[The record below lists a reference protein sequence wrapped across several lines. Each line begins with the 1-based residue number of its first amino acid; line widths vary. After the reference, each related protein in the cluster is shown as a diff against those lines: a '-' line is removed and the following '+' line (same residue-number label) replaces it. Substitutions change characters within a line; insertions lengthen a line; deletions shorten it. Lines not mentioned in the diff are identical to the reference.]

1 MAKEFYVNFKYQ
13 LALLT
18 IMLSLVMTA
27 SAQEGFLTYFPLP
40 PLAELQ
46 IQPDDADSRHCDKK
60 VISDLKFVINDQVV
74 GEEWL
79 LNPPTYYVG
88 EYLEVKLQEDLWI
101 CNRYY
106 TVDLW
111 IAIEMPDGTRL
122 FLVPPRLGLFPHFS
136 LSPAP
141 FKTDLYSN
149 TKAHSVLSFEIPPG
163 IVGEY
168 YFYAAYTRSGKDI
181 SDLLFTSRS
190 NRAAVKVAVKV
201 IDDIEDWCIIC

>member
-1 MAKEFYVNFKYQ
+1 VNLKYQ

-18 IMLSLVMTA
+18 MMLSLVMTA
-27 SAQEGFLTYFPLP
+27 SAQEGFLTYFSLP
-40 PLAELQ
+40 PLAALQ
-46 IQPDDADSRHCDKK
+46 IQAGDVDSRHCDRKI
-60 VISDLKFVINDQVV
+60 VSDLKFVINDQVV
-74 GEEWL
+74 GEELL

-88 EYLEVKLQEDLWI
+88 DYLEVKLQEDLRI

-122 FLVPPRLGLFPHFS
+122 FLVPSRLGIFPHFS

-141 FKTDLYSN
+141 FKTDLHSN
-149 TKAHSVLSFEIPPG
+149 TKAHSVLSFEIPPDIG
-163 IVGEY
+163 GEY

-190 NRAAVKVAVKV
+190 NRAAVKV
-201 IDDIEDWCIIC
+201 IDDIDDWCIIC